1 MDATGSVKGTAG
13 TSQQVVDS
21 CDKTSFVNVISSN
34 HTEGSSSKKAVR
46 IKEMRNSEVVA
57 GARVAIPLEAVEEVR
72 SRFANTLYGY
82 FIGKRLAFPLVENYV
97 KNTWAKFGLK
107 RIMLDGDFFLFQ
119 FESKEGMNKVIES
132 GPWLIKL
139 VPLILNIWTPNTV
152 LKKEE
157 VKHAPV
163 WVKLYNVPVVAYSEV
178 GLSLITTQIGKPIM
192 LDSYTSSMCMTSWGK
207 KEYARA
213 LIEVSAEEILLE
225 SMVIAIP
232 FGDGTGHSLATIDIE
247 YEWRPPR
254 CDNCRIFDH
263 TNESCPKN
271 PKVAEASKENN
282 DGFTEVK
289 KKKKG
294 KAKQRQV
301 EGIRFSKSPLNLKYR
316 KIDKG
321 NSSKPDENMEQPKKM
336 KPKDPI
342 VTISNSF
349 NALDENKDEEKD
361 DEFWGSKEQWINSTV
376 LNESDSD
383 NEEMIL
389 EDKDEKRTTEGAS
402 TPVILENKLSICTI
416 LESHVSVSKLDKVC
430 PFIFRHWD
438 WTTNG
443 NLCSKG
449 TRIMIGWN
457 KYDVDVT
464 VIAMIDQV
472 IHIRIWLRADK
483 KELFCSFVY
492 GHNKYSHRRILWD
505 NLCVHK
511 VFVGNRPWCLLGDF
525 NAALFLEDSTAGSS
539 TMDIAMREF
548 KACVEE
554 IEVMDVQCSGLQYT
568 WNQKPRGGEGIL
580 KKIDRV
586 LGNLDFN
593 DSFVGAHVLFQPY
606 RISDHSPAVLKLP
619 SVTNKL
625 PRPFKFTNILTQH
638 AKFKEVV
645 SNGWAVNVSGFY
657 MFKVVKRLKGLKN
670 QFRKLLYS
678 HGNIHENVRRLRSVV
693 DKAQLDLDSDPFN
706 ASLRDHEAR
715 CVSEFNDAIILQERF
730 LKQRSKI
737 QWLKEGDL
745 NTAYF
750 HKAVKARVSRSRIDI
765 ITNSLGNVFE
775 NDQVATAFVDH
786 YTTFLGQ
793 ADTLQHLDTNDLFY
807 ARLLDQ
813 DAANMVCDITTK
825 EVKDAMFSMGNDKSP
840 GPDGYTAAFFKDAWE
855 IVGSDVVNAVKEFFV
870 NGKLLKELNH
880 TVIALI
886 PKIQNPTRINDF
898 RPISCCNVLFK
909 CISKIIA
916 NRIKGSL
923 MHLISP
929 NQSAFVPGRSI
940 ADNILL
946 THELMH
952 NYHLDRGV
960 ARCAFKVDIQKAYD
974 TVDWGFLKSVL
985 IGFGFHEKMIAWI
998 MECVSTTSFSINLNG
1013 SFHGHFKGKRGLRQ
1027 GDPLSPYLF
1036 TMVMEVLTLILRRKI
1051 RNSDDFRYHRFCEDL
1066 ELINLCFADDLF
1078 LFSHGDDKS
1087 AKVIMEALNEFKFA
1101 SGLVPSL
1108 PKSTAYFCNVLNY
1121 TKIAILQIMPFEE
1134 GSLPVK
1140 YLGVPLVPSRLVY
1153 KDCKE
1158 LIEKVEGRINDWK
1171 NKSLSIAGRLQLIH
1185 SVIAS
1190 LHVYWASMFVL
1201 PSRVLL
1207 DIEQSMRDFLWC
1219 QGKIRKGK
1227 SKVAWEDV
1235 CLPKNE
1241 GGLGVKRLDIFNKA
1255 LMSSH
1260 IWKLL
1265 IRKDSLW
1272 VKWIHTY
1279 KLRNRNFWDFPFRGS
1294 MTWAWRKILQLR
1306 PVIREFIWYRLGNGH
1321 DISLWYD
1328 KWCSISPL
1336 ADVISN
1342 RDLHRVGL
1350 TTMSKVRDII
1360 HDGSLSWPADLEV
1373 KYPIL
1378 NSTTYP
1384 HVFPLESDKLEWRFL
1399 GAVEPFS
1406 VSTVWKAIRPRD
1418 VKVTWSNV
1426 VWFSN
1431 CIPRHAFNLWLV
1443 MKRRLKTQDMLRS
1456 WDLSSSLNAGSC
1468 LLCSSQ
1474 PDSHEHLF
1482 FECTFSKQV
1491 WAHMSQLAGCS
1502 LPSNVYDVV
1511 NSIIPFAN
1519 RRTSMSIVT
1528 KLILAASTYFIW
1540 QERNERLFNNQ
1551 HRSANQVIECIS
1563 ASIRLKLIS
1572 CRFKRST
1579 GSLALLRRWKLP
1591 DVLIE
1596 QK

>member
-1 MDATGSVKGTAG
+1 
-13 TSQQVVDS
+13 
-21 CDKTSFVNVISSN
+21 
-34 HTEGSSSKKAVR
+34 
-46 IKEMRNSEVVA
+46 
-57 GARVAIPLEAVEEVR
+57 
-72 SRFANTLYGY
+72 
-82 FIGKRLAFPLVENYV
+82 
-97 KNTWAKFGLK
+97 
-107 RIMLDGDFFLFQ
+107 
-119 FESKEGMNKVIES
+119 
-132 GPWLIKL
+132 
-139 VPLILNIWTPNTV
+139 
-152 LKKEE
+152 
-157 VKHAPV
+157 
-163 WVKLYNVPVVAYSEV
+163 
-178 GLSLITTQIGKPIM
+178 
-192 LDSYTSSMCMTSWGK
+192 
-207 KEYARA
+207 
-213 LIEVSAEEILLE
+213 
-225 SMVIAIP
+225 
-232 FGDGTGHSLATIDIE
+232 
-247 YEWRPPR
+247 
-254 CDNCRIFDH
+254 
-263 TNESCPKN
+263 
-271 PKVAEASKENN
+271 
-282 DGFTEVK
+282 
-289 KKKKG
+289 
-294 KAKQRQV
+294 
-301 EGIRFSKSPLNLKYR
+301 
-316 KIDKG
+316 
-321 NSSKPDENMEQPKKM
+321 
-336 KPKDPI
+336 
-342 VTISNSF
+342 
-349 NALDENKDEEKD
+349 
-361 DEFWGSKEQWINSTV
+361 
-376 LNESDSD
+376 
-383 NEEMIL
+383 
-389 EDKDEKRTTEGAS
+389 
-402 TPVILENKLSICTI
+402 
-416 LESHVSVSKLDKVC
+416 
-430 PFIFRHWD
+430 
-438 WTTNG
+438 
-443 NLCSKG
+443 
-449 TRIMIGWN
+449 
-457 KYDVDVT
+457 
-464 VIAMIDQV
+464 
-472 IHIRIWLRADK
+472 
-483 KELFCSFVY
+483 
-492 GHNKYSHRRILWD
+492 
-505 NLCVHK
+505 
-511 VFVGNRPWCLLGDF
+511 
-525 NAALFLEDSTAGSS
+525 
-539 TMDIAMREF
+539 
-548 KACVEE
+548 
-554 IEVMDVQCSGLQYT
+554 
-568 WNQKPRGGEGIL
+568 
-580 KKIDRV
+580 
-586 LGNLDFN
+586 
-593 DSFVGAHVLFQPY
+593 
-606 RISDHSPAVLKLP
+606 
-619 SVTNKL
+619 
-625 PRPFKFTNILTQH
+625 
-638 AKFKEVV
+638 
-645 SNGWAVNVSGFY
+645 
-657 MFKVVKRLKGLKN
+657 
-670 QFRKLLYS
+670 
-678 HGNIHENVRRLRSVV
+678 
-693 DKAQLDLDSDPFN
+693 
-706 ASLRDHEAR
+706 
-715 CVSEFNDAIILQERF
+715 
-730 LKQRSKI
+730 
-737 QWLKEGDL
+737 
-745 NTAYF
+745 
-750 HKAVKARVSRSRIDI
+750 
-765 ITNSLGNVFE
+765 
-775 NDQVATAFVDH
+775 
-786 YTTFLGQ
+786 
-793 ADTLQHLDTNDLFY
+793 
-807 ARLLDQ
+807 
-813 DAANMVCDITTK
+813 
-825 EVKDAMFSMGNDKSP
+825 
-840 GPDGYTAAFFKDAWE
+840 
-855 IVGSDVVNAVKEFFV
+855 
-870 NGKLLKELNH
+870 
-880 TVIALI
+880 
-886 PKIQNPTRINDF
+886 
-898 RPISCCNVLFK
+898 
-909 CISKIIA
+909 
-916 NRIKGSL
+916 
-923 MHLISP
+923 
-929 NQSAFVPGRSI
+929 
-940 ADNILL
+940 
-946 THELMH
+946 
-952 NYHLDRGV
+952 
-960 ARCAFKVDIQKAYD
+960 
-974 TVDWGFLKSVL
+974 
-985 IGFGFHEKMIAWI
+985 
-998 MECVSTTSFSINLNG
+998 
-1013 SFHGHFKGKRGLRQ
+1013 
-1027 GDPLSPYLF
+1027 
-1036 TMVMEVLTLILRRKI
+1036 
-1051 RNSDDFRYHRFCEDL
+1051 
-1066 ELINLCFADDLF
+1066 
-1078 LFSHGDDKS
+1078 GDDKS

-1207 DIEQSMRDFLWC
+1207 DIEQSMRGFLWC
-1219 QGKIRKGK
+1219 QGKMRKGK